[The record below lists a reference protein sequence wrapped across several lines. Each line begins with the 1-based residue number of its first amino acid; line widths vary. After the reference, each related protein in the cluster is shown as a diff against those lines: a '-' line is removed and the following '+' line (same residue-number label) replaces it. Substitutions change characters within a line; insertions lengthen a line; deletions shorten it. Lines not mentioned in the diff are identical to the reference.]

1 MSVDVLLARVEL
13 VGGWLDDNAPMWAR
27 LLALLA
33 LLLIWYRVRDGR
45 GNLKTDKVNAL
56 KPDEASNCRRCGE
69 GYRLDKLAPAARD
82 GAQMCVR
89 CPSCGSWYAMA
100 TTSRDVFKVDEG
112 YVSARWPQAIAGAAH
127 SRR

>member
-1 MSVDVLLARVEL
+1 MSVDVVFARLEMVSA
-13 VGGWLDDNAPMWAR
+13 WLDANAPVWAR

-45 GNLKTDKVNAL
+45 GQLKTDKIAAL
-56 KPDEASNCRRCGE
+56 RPDESASCRRCGE

-112 YVSARWPQAIAGAAH
+112 YVSARWPQAIAAAH